1 MIEIVIEETV
11 TVTASGNVKE
21 IVTEIVTARKS
32 VEDTEAGHAR
42 KNVIGTVIATVTVI
56 VIVTGKT
63 IGINFIIYILC
74 INQAFSQII
83 FSVLFVAPSEGLQIY
98 CQQRNCVAGSVDC
111 ACSLTLFVGSIPN
124 RNSGCF

>member
-21 IVTEIVTARKS
+21 IVTETEIVTARKS

-56 VIVTGKT
+56 VRGKT
-63 IGINFIIYILC
+63 IGVNFLYIFY
-74 INQAFSQII
+74 A
-83 FSVLFVAPSEGLQIY
+83 
-98 CQQRNCVAGSVDC
+98 
-111 ACSLTLFVGSIPN
+111 SIRPFL
-124 RNSGCF
+124 R

>member
-1 MIEIVIEETV
+1 MIEIVSEENV
-11 TVTASGNVKE
+11 TVIASGNVKE
-21 IVTEIVTARKS
+21 IVTETEIVTARKS

-63 IGINFIIYILC
+63 IGVNFFIYILC

-83 FSVLFVAPSEGLQIY
+83 FINLPHIRDSE
-98 CQQRNCVAGSVDC
+98 
-111 ACSLTLFVGSIPN
+111 
-124 RNSGCF
+124 

>member
-1 MIEIVIEETV
+1 MIEIVSEETV
-11 TVTASGNVKE
+11 TVTVSGNVKE
-21 IVTEIVTARKS
+21 IVTETEIVTARKS

-63 IGINFIIYILC
+63 IGVNFFIYILC

-83 FSVLFVAPSEGLQIY
+83 FINLPHIRGSE
-98 CQQRNCVAGSVDC
+98 
-111 ACSLTLFVGSIPN
+111 
-124 RNSGCF
+124 

>member
-1 MIEIVIEETV
+1 MIEIVSEENV

-21 IVTEIVTARKS
+21 IVTETEIVTARKS

-42 KNVIGTVIATVTVI
+42 KNEIGTVIATVTVTVI
-56 VIVTGKT
+56 VIVTGKR
-63 IGINFIIYILC
+63 IGGNFFIYILC

-98 CQQRNCVAGSVDC
+98 CQQRNCVSGSVG
-111 ACSLTLFVGSIPN
+111 LK
-124 RNSGCF
+124 

>member
-1 MIEIVIEETV
+1 MIEIVSEENV

-21 IVTEIVTARKS
+21 IVTETEIVTARKS

-42 KNVIGTVIATVTVI
+42 KNVIETVIATVTVI

-63 IGINFIIYILC
+63 IGFNFFIYILC

-83 FSVLFVAPSEGLQIY
+83 FINLPHIRDSE
-98 CQQRNCVAGSVDC
+98 
-111 ACSLTLFVGSIPN
+111 
-124 RNSGCF
+124 

>member
-21 IVTEIVTARKS
+21 IVTETEIVTARKS
-32 VEDTEAGHAR
+32 VEDIEAGHAR

-63 IGINFIIYILC
+63 IGVNFLYIYSIHQSGL
-74 INQAFSQII
+74 SQII
-83 FSVLFVAPSEGLQIY
+83 FSVLFVAPSEGLQIATVNKEIVLL
-98 CQQRNCVAGSVDC
+98 CRWG
-111 ACSLTLFVGSIPN
+111 
-124 RNSGCF
+124 